1 MNDETRSRLFAS
13 LDRATRVPL
22 LILAVVMIPLL
33 TLPEVIDLDP
43 ELVLAFDA
51 ASLAI
56 WVFFAVEL
64 GLKLL
69 LARDRAAYL
78 RANWIDVITV
88 ALPMLRPVRVLTAT
102 VVFIR
107 FMIELRELL
116 LEHPLPFS
124 VIGTVVVV
132 AVCSGLMVVAEKG
145 AGGTIQDASDALWW
159 SVTTVT
165 TVGYGDRYPVTPF
178 GRAIA
183 VFLMLAGIVLFSLL
197 TASLSAMLVQRKE
210 STTEDK
216 LDQLLARVE
225 NLERKMDQG

>member
-1 MNDETRSRLFAS
+1 
-13 LDRATRVPL
+13 
-22 LILAVVMIPLL
+22 
-33 TLPEVIDLDP
+33 
-43 ELVLAFDA
+43 
-51 ASLAI
+51 
-56 WVFFAVEL
+56 
-64 GLKLL
+64 
-69 LARDRAAYL
+69 
-78 RANWIDVITV
+78 
-88 ALPMLRPVRVLTAT
+88 
-102 VVFIR
+102 
-107 FMIELRELL
+107 
-116 LEHPLPFS
+116 
-124 VIGTVVVV
+124 
-132 AVCSGLMVVAEKG
+132 
-145 AGGTIQDASDALWW
+145 DASDALWW